1 MTEHALL
8 SASSSHR
15 WLCCT
20 PSAKLE
26 ESFENK
32 ISVFAEE
39 GTAAHALAE
48 YKLNKYLGGKVKK
61 VKKSKSE
68 FDEKELEYYIDIYF
82 DYSCELI
89 AESKARSKD
98 PIILVEQKLDFSNYV
113 PKGFGT
119 GDLVIVA
126 DGILD
131 IMDLKYGKG
140 VEVSAINNP
149 QMMLYAIGALN
160 LFDSLYDIEKVRM
173 TICQPRLDNI
183 STFEITV
190 DELIKWAEEVV
201 KPKAEL
207 AIKGEGEF
215 CAGEHCRFCRA
226 RFNCRA
232 RAEENMKMAQYDFK
246 KGPFLTDDEITEIL
260 SNIDEF
266 QKWASDIQAYA
277 LDKAINENKKWD
289 GFKLVEGRSSR
300 KYSDEEAV
308 SKTLIGSGFKEED
321 VYSKNLLGI
330 TAMEK
335 AIGKKK
341 FKELLKDLVYKPR
354 GKLTL
359 VVESDKRPEIKNT
372 AEADFKN

>member
-1 MTEHALL
+1 MEEHALL

-20 PSAKLE
+20 PSALLE
-26 ESFENK
+26 ENFENK
-32 ISVFAEE
+32 SSVFAEE

-48 YKLNKYLGGKVKK
+48 YKLKKYLGE
-61 VKKSKSE
+61 KSKKPKSN
-68 FDEKELEYYIDIYF
+68 FDKKELEYYTSIYF
-82 DYSCELI
+82 DYACELI
-89 AESKARSKD
+89 AEAKARSKD
-98 PIILVEQKLDFSNYV
+98 PIILVEQKLDFSSYV
-113 PKGFGT
+113 PEGFGT

-140 VEVSAINNP
+140 VEVSAVNNP
-149 QMMLYAIGALN
+149 QMILYATGALN

-190 DELIKWAEEVV
+190 EDLIKWAEDVV

-232 RAEENMKMAQYDFK
+232 RAAENMKMAQYDFR
-246 KGPFLTDDEITEIL
+246 KGPFLTEDEITEIL

-266 QKWASDIQAYA
+266 QKWASDIQAYV

-308 SKTLIGSGFKEED
+308 SKTLTGAGFKEKD
-321 VYSKNLLGI
+321 IYSKNLLGI

-335 AIGKKK
+335 SIGKKK
-341 FKELLKDLVYKPR
+341 FKELLKDLVYKPQ

-359 VVESDKRPEIKNT
+359 VLESDKRPEIKNI

>member
-1 MTEHALL
+1 MGEHAFL

-15 WLCCT
+15 WISCP
-20 PSAKLE
+20 PSARLE
-26 ESFENK
+26 QNFENK
-32 ISVFAEE
+32 DSIFAAE

-48 YKLNKYLGGKVKK
+48 YKLKKYLGIKIKK
-61 VKKSKSE
+61 PKSE
-68 FDEKELEYYIDIYF
+68 FDEKELEYYTDIYF
-82 DYSCELI
+82 DYACELI
-89 AESKARSKD
+89 AEAKARSRD
-98 PIILVEQKLDFSNYV
+98 PIILVEQKLDFSNYI
-113 PKGFGT
+113 KDAFGT

-131 IMDLKYGKG
+131 VVDLKYGKG
-140 VEVSAINNP
+140 VEVSAVNNP

-160 LFDSLYDIEKVRM
+160 LFDSLYDIKKVRM

-190 DELIKWAEEVV
+190 DDLIKWAEDIV
-201 KPKAEL
+201 KPKADL

-226 RFNCRA
+226 KFNCRA
-232 RAEENMKMAQYDFK
+232 RADENMKMAQYDFR
-246 KGPFLTDDEITEIL
+246 KGPLLTDDEITEIL
-260 SNIDEF
+260 SSVDEF
-266 QKWASDIQAYA
+266 QKWANDIQAYA
-277 LDKAINENKKWD
+277 LDKAVNENKKWD

-308 SKTLIGSGFKEED
+308 SKTLIDAGYKED
-321 VYSKNLLGI
+321 DIYSKNVLGI

-335 AIGKKK
+335 AMGKKK
-341 FKELLKDLVYKPR
+341 FKELLNNLVYKPQ

-359 VVESDKRPEIKNT
+359 VVDSDKRPEIKNT
-372 AEADFKN
+372 AEADFK

>member
-1 MTEHALL
+1 MGEHALL

-15 WLCCT
+15 WIQCP
-20 PSAKLE
+20 PSARLE
-26 ESFENK
+26 ENFENK
-32 ISVFAEE
+32 DNIFAAE
-39 GTAAHALAE
+39 GTDAHALAE
-48 YKLNKYLGGKVKK
+48 YKLKKYLGI
-61 VKKSKSE
+61 KSQKPKSE
-68 FDEKELEYYIDIYF
+68 FDERELKYYTDIYF
-82 DYSCELI
+82 DYACELI
-89 AESKARSKD
+89 AEAKVRSKD

-113 PKGFGT
+113 KDAFGT

-131 IMDLKYGKG
+131 VVDLKYGKG
-140 VEVSAINNP
+140 VEVSAVKNP

-173 TICQPRLDNI
+173 IICQPRLDNI

-190 DELIKWAEEVV
+190 DDLIKWAEDVV
-201 KPKAEL
+201 KPKADL

-226 RFNCRA
+226 KFNCRA
-232 RAEENMKMAQYDFK
+232 RAEENMKMAQYDFR
-246 KGPFLTDDEITEIL
+246 KGPLLTDDEITEIL
-260 SNIDEF
+260 SGIDEL
-266 QKWASDIQAYA
+266 QKWTNDIQAYA
-277 LDKAINENKKWD
+277 LDKAVNENKKWD

-300 KYSDEEAV
+300 KYSNEQAV
-308 SKTLIGSGFKEED
+308 ARTLIDAGFEEED
-321 VYSKNLLGI
+321 IYSKNLLGI

-341 FKELLKDLVYKPR
+341 FKELLNNLVYKPQ

-372 AEADFKN
+372 AELDFK

>member
-1 MTEHALL
+1 MAEHALL

-20 PSAKLE
+20 PSAVLE
-26 ESFENK
+26 DNFENK
-32 ISVFAEE
+32 SSVFAEE
-39 GTAAHALAE
+39 GTAAHVLAE
-48 YKLNKYLGGKVKK
+48 YKLKKYLGEKVKK
-61 VKKSKSE
+61 PKSE
-68 FDEKELEYYIDIYF
+68 FDEKELEYYTNIYF
-82 DYSCELI
+82 DYACELI
-89 AESKARSKD
+89 AEANGRSKD

-113 PKGFGT
+113 PEGFGT

-131 IMDLKYGKG
+131 IIDLKYGKG

-160 LFDSLYDIEKVRM
+160 LFASLYDIEGVRM

-190 DELIKWAEEVV
+190 EDLIKWAEEVV

-207 AIKGEGEF
+207 AIKGGGEF
-215 CAGEHCRFCRA
+215 YAGEHCKFCRA

-232 RAEENMKMAQYDFK
+232 RAEENIKMAQYDFK
-246 KGPFLTDDEITEIL
+246 KGPFLTEDEITEIL
-260 SNIDEF
+260 SSVDEF
-266 QKWASDIQAYA
+266 QKWAKDIQAYA
-277 LDKAINENKKWD
+277 LNKAINENKKWG

-308 SKTLIGSGFKEED
+308 SKTLVDAGFAED
-321 VYSKNLLGI
+321 DIYSKSLLGI

-335 AIGKKK
+335 AISKKK
-341 FKELLKDLVYKPR
+341 FKDLLKDLVYKPQ

-359 VVESDKRPEIKNT
+359 VVESDKRQEIKNT
-372 AEADFKN
+372 AEADFRN

>member
-1 MTEHALL
+1 MGEHAFL
-8 SASSSHR
+8 SASSSNR
-15 WLCCT
+15 WISCP
-20 PSAKLE
+20 PSARLE
-26 ESFENK
+26 ENFENK
-32 ISVFAEE
+32 DSIFAAE

-48 YKLNKYLGGKVKK
+48 YKLKEYLGI
-61 VKKSKSE
+61 KSQKPKSE
-68 FDEKELEYYIDIYF
+68 FDERELEYYTTIYF
-82 DYSCELI
+82 DYACELI
-89 AESKARSKD
+89 AEAKVRSKD
-98 PIILVEQKLDFSNYV
+98 PIILVEKKLDFSNCV

-119 GDLVIVA
+119 GDFIIVA
-126 DGILD
+126 DKILD
-131 IMDLKYGKG
+131 IVDLKYGKG
-140 VEVSAINNP
+140 VEVSAAHNP

-190 DELIKWAEEVV
+190 DDLIRWAEDVV
-201 KPKAEL
+201 KPKADL

-226 RFNCRA
+226 RFNCRV
-232 RAEENMKMAQYDFK
+232 RAEENMKMAQYDFR
-246 KGPFLTDDEITEIL
+246 KGPLLNDDEIAEIL
-260 SNIDEF
+260 SGIDEL
-266 QKWASDIQAYA
+266 QKWANDIQAYA
-277 LDKAINENKKWD
+277 LDKAVNENKKWD

-308 SKTLIGSGFKEED
+308 SKTLIDAGFEEED
-321 VYSKNLLGI
+321 IYSKSLLGI

-335 AIGKKK
+335 AISKKK
-341 FKELLKDLVYKPR
+341 FKELLNNLVYKPQ

-372 AEADFKN
+372 AELDFK

>member
-1 MTEHALL
+1 MGEHALL

-15 WLCCT
+15 WIQCP
-20 PSAKLE
+20 PSARLE
-26 ESFENK
+26 ENFENK
-32 ISVFAEE
+32 DNIFAAE

-48 YKLNKYLGGKVKK
+48 YKLKKYLGI
-61 VKKSKSE
+61 KSQKPKSE
-68 FDEKELEYYIDIYF
+68 FDERELKYYTDIYF
-82 DYSCELI
+82 DYACELI
-89 AESKARSKD
+89 AEAKARSKD

-113 PKGFGT
+113 KDAFGT

-131 IMDLKYGKG
+131 VVDLKYGKG
-140 VEVSAINNP
+140 VEVSAVKNP

-173 TICQPRLDNI
+173 IICQPRLDNI

-190 DELIKWAEEVV
+190 DDLIKWAEDVV
-201 KPKAEL
+201 KPKADL

-226 RFNCRA
+226 KFNCRA
-232 RAEENMKMAQYDFK
+232 RAEENMKMAQYDFR
-246 KGPFLTDDEITEIL
+246 KGPLLTDDEITEIL
-260 SNIDEF
+260 SGIDEL
-266 QKWASDIQAYA
+266 QKWANDIQAYA
-277 LDKAINENKKWD
+277 LDKAVNENKKWD

-300 KYSDEEAV
+300 KYSNEQAV
-308 SKTLIGSGFKEED
+308 ARTLIDAGFEEED
-321 VYSKNLLGI
+321 IYSKNLLGI

-341 FKELLKDLVYKPR
+341 FKELLNNLVYKPQ

-372 AEADFKN
+372 AELDFK

>member
-1 MTEHALL
+1 MGEHALL

-15 WLCCT
+15 WIQCP
-20 PSAKLE
+20 PSARLE
-26 ESFENK
+26 ENFENNDS
-32 ISVFAEE
+32 IFAAE

-48 YKLNKYLGGKVKK
+48 YKLKKYLGI
-61 VKKSKSE
+61 KSRKPKSE
-68 FDEKELEYYIDIYF
+68 FDEKELEYYTDIYF
-82 DYSCELI
+82 NYVCELI
-89 AESKARSKD
+89 AEAKIRSKD
-98 PIILVEQKLDFSNYV
+98 PIILAEQKLDFSNCV

-126 DGILD
+126 DKILD
-131 IMDLKYGKG
+131 IVDLKYGKG
-140 VEVSAINNP
+140 VEVSAVHNP

-160 LFDSLYDIEKVRM
+160 LFASLYDIEKVRM

-190 DELIKWAEEVV
+190 DDLIKWAEDVV
-201 KPKAEL
+201 KPKADL

-226 RFNCRA
+226 KFNCRA
-232 RAEENMKMAQYDFK
+232 RADENMKMAQYDFR
-246 KGPFLTDDEITEIL
+246 KGPLLTDDEITEIL
-260 SNIDEF
+260 SSVDEF
-266 QKWASDIQAYA
+266 QKWANDIQAYA
-277 LDKAINENKKWD
+277 LDKAVNENKNWD

-308 SKTLIGSGFKEED
+308 SKTLIDAGYKED
-321 VYSKNLLGI
+321 DIYSKNLLGI

-335 AIGKKK
+335 AMGKKK
-341 FKELLKDLVYKPR
+341 FKELLNNLVYKPQ

-359 VVESDKRPEIKNT
+359 VVESDRRPEIKST
-372 AEADFKN
+372 AELDFK

>member
-1 MTEHALL
+1 MGEHAFL

-15 WLCCT
+15 WISCP
-20 PSAKLE
+20 PSARLE
-26 ESFENK
+26 QNFENK
-32 ISVFAEE
+32 DSIFAAE

-48 YKLNKYLGGKVKK
+48 YKLKKYIGIKIKK
-61 VKKSKSE
+61 PKSE
-68 FDEKELEYYIDIYF
+68 FDEKELEYYTDIYF
-82 DYSCELI
+82 DYACELI
-89 AESKARSKD
+89 AEAKARSRD

-113 PKGFGT
+113 KDAFGT

-131 IMDLKYGKG
+131 VVDLKYGKG

-160 LFDSLYDIEKVRM
+160 LFDSLYDIKKVRM

-190 DELIKWAEEVV
+190 DDLTKWAEDIV
-201 KPKAEL
+201 KPKADL

-226 RFNCRA
+226 KFNCRA
-232 RAEENMKMAQYDFK
+232 RVDENMKMAQYDFR
-246 KGPFLTDDEITEIL
+246 KGPLLTDDEITEIL
-260 SNIDEF
+260 SSIDEL
-266 QKWASDIQAYA
+266 QKWANDIQAYV
-277 LDKAINENKKWD
+277 LDKAVNENKKWD

-308 SKTLIGSGFKEED
+308 SKTLINAGYKED
-321 VYSKNLLGI
+321 DIYSKNLLGI

-335 AIGKKK
+335 AMGKKK
-341 FKELLKDLVYKPR
+341 FKELLNNLVYKPH

-359 VVESDKRPEIKNT
+359 VVESDKRPEIKST
-372 AEADFKN
+372 AEVDFK

>member
-1 MTEHALL
+1 MAEHALL

-20 PSAKLE
+20 PSAVLE
-26 ESFENK
+26 KNFENK
-32 ISVFAEE
+32 SSVFAEE
-39 GTAAHALAE
+39 GTVAHDLAE
-48 YKLNKYLGGKVKK
+48 YKLKKYLKEKVKK
-61 VKKSKSE
+61 PKSD
-68 FDEKELEYYIDIYF
+68 FDKKELEYYTDIYF
-82 DYSCELI
+82 DYACELI
-89 AESKARSKD
+89 SEAKGRSKD

-113 PKGFGT
+113 PEGFGT

-140 VEVSAINNP
+140 VEVSAVNNP
-149 QMMLYAIGALN
+149 QMKLYAIGALN
-160 LFDSLYDIEKVRM
+160 LFGSLYDIESVRM

-190 DELIKWAEEVV
+190 EDLIKWAEEVV
-201 KPKAEL
+201 KLKAEL

-215 CAGEHCRFCRA
+215 CAGEHCKFCRA

-260 SNIDEF
+260 SSVDEF
-266 QKWASDIQAYA
+266 QKWAKDIQAYA

-308 SKTLIGSGFKEED
+308 SKTLIGAGFVEENI
-321 VYSKNLLGI
+321 YSKNLLGI

-335 AIGKKK
+335 AISKKK
-341 FKELLKDLVYKPR
+341 LKDLLKDLVYKPQ

-359 VVESDKRPEIKNT
+359 VVESDKRQEIKNT
-372 AEADFKN
+372 AEADFRN

>member
-1 MTEHALL
+1 MGEHALL

-15 WLCCT
+15 WIACP
-20 PSAKLE
+20 PSARLE
-26 ESFENK
+26 ENFENK
-32 ISVFAEE
+32 SSVFAKE

-48 YKLNKYLGGKVKK
+48 YKLKKYLGIKIKK
-61 VKKSKSE
+61 LKSE
-68 FDEKELEYYIDIYF
+68 FDEKELEYYTDIYF
-82 DYSCELI
+82 NYGCELI
-89 AESKARSKD
+89 AEAKARSKD
-98 PIILVEQKLDFSNYV
+98 PIILVEQKLDFSNCV

-119 GDLVIVA
+119 GDLVIVS
-126 DGILD
+126 DKILD
-131 IMDLKYGKG
+131 IVDLKYGKG
-140 VEVSAINNP
+140 VEVSGAHNP

-190 DELIKWAEEVV
+190 DDLIKWAEDVV
-201 KPKAEL
+201 KPKADL

-226 RFNCRA
+226 KFNCRA
-232 RAEENMKMAQYDFK
+232 RTEENMKMAQYDFR
-246 KGPFLTDDEITEIL
+246 KGPLLNDDEIAEIL
-260 SNIDEF
+260 SGIDEL
-266 QKWASDIQAYA
+266 QKWANDIQAYA
-277 LDKAINENKKWD
+277 LDKAVNENKKWD

-308 SKTLIGSGFKEED
+308 SKTLIDAGYKEED
-321 VYSKNLLGI
+321 IYSKNLLGI

-335 AIGKKK
+335 AMGKKK
-341 FKELLKDLVYKPR
+341 FKELLNNLVYKPQ

-372 AEADFKN
+372 AELDFK

>member
-1 MTEHALL
+1 MGEHALL

-15 WLCCT
+15 WISCP
-20 PSAKLE
+20 PSARLE
-26 ESFENK
+26 QNFENK
-32 ISVFAEE
+32 DSIFAAE

-48 YKLNKYLGGKVKK
+48 YKLKKYLGIKIKK
-61 VKKSKSE
+61 PKSE
-68 FDEKELEYYIDIYF
+68 FDEKELEYYTDIYF
-82 DYSCELI
+82 NYACELI
-89 AESKARSKD
+89 AEAKARSRD

-113 PKGFGT
+113 KDAFGT

-131 IMDLKYGKG
+131 VVDLKYGKG
-140 VEVSAINNP
+140 VEVSAVNNP

-160 LFDSLYDIEKVRM
+160 LFDSLYDIKKVRM

-190 DELIKWAEEVV
+190 DDLIKWAEDVV
-201 KPKAEL
+201 KPKADL

-226 RFNCRA
+226 KFNCRA
-232 RAEENMKMAQYDFK
+232 RADENMKMAQYDFR
-246 KGPFLTDDEITEIL
+246 KGPLLNDDEITEIL
-260 SNIDEF
+260 SGIDEL
-266 QKWASDIQAYA
+266 QKWANDIQAYA
-277 LDKAINENKKWD
+277 LDKAVNENKKWD

-308 SKTLIGSGFKEED
+308 SKTLIDAGYKEGD
-321 VYSKNLLGI
+321 IYSKNLLGI

-335 AIGKKK
+335 AMGKKK
-341 FKELLKDLVYKPR
+341 FKELLNNLVYKPQR
-354 GKLTL
+354 KLTL
-359 VVESDKRPEIKNT
+359 VAQSDKRPEIKST
-372 AEADFKN
+372 AEVDFK

>member
-1 MTEHALL
+1 MAQHAFL

-15 WLCCT
+15 WIPCP
-20 PSAKLE
+20 PSVKLE

-32 ISVFAEE
+32 SSVFAEE
-39 GTAAHALAE
+39 GTAAHALSE
-48 YKLNKYLGGKVKK
+48 YKLKKYLGEKVKK
-61 VKKSKSE
+61 PKSE
-68 FDEKELEYYIDIYF
+68 FDEKELEYYTGIYF
-82 DYSCELI
+82 DYACELI
-89 AESKARSKD
+89 LEVKARIKD
-98 PIILVEQKLDFSNYV
+98 PIILVEQRLDFSNYV
-113 PKGFGT
+113 PEGFGT

-140 VEVSAINNP
+140 VEVSAVNNP
-149 QMMLYAIGALN
+149 QMMLYVIGALN

-173 TICQPRLDNI
+173 TICQPRIDNI

-190 DELIKWAEEVV
+190 EELIKWAEDVV
-201 KPKAEL
+201 TPKAEL
-207 AIKGEGEF
+207 AIKGEGDF

-232 RAEENMKMAQYDFK
+232 RAEENMKMAQYDFR
-246 KGPFLTDDEITEIL
+246 KGPLLTEDEITEIL
-260 SNIDEF
+260 SNIGEF
-266 QKWASDIQAYA
+266 QKWAKDIETYA
-277 LDKAINENKKWD
+277 FDKAINENKKWT
-289 GFKLVEGRSSR
+289 GFKLVEGRSIR

-308 SKTLIGSGFKEED
+308 SKALIEAGFAED
-321 VYSKNLLGI
+321 VIYSKSLLGI

-341 FKELLKDLVYKPR
+341 FKELLKDLVYKPQ

-372 AEADFKN
+372 AEADFRN

>member
-1 MTEHALL
+1 MAQHAFL

-15 WLCCT
+15 WIPCP
-20 PSAKLE
+20 PSVKLE

-32 ISVFAEE
+32 SSVFAEE
-39 GTAAHALAE
+39 GTAAHALSE
-48 YKLNKYLGGKVKK
+48 YKLKKYLGEKVKK
-61 VKKSKSE
+61 PKSE
-68 FDEKELEYYIDIYF
+68 FDEKELEYYTGIYF
-82 DYSCELI
+82 DYACELI
-89 AESKARSKD
+89 LEVKARIKD
-98 PIILVEQKLDFSNYV
+98 PIILVEQRLDFSNYV
-113 PKGFGT
+113 PEGFGT

-140 VEVSAINNP
+140 VEVSAVNNP

-173 TICQPRLDNI
+173 TICQPRIDNI

-190 DELIKWAEEVV
+190 EELIKWAEDVV
-201 KPKAEL
+201 TPKAEL
-207 AIKGEGEF
+207 AIKGEGDF

-232 RAEENMKMAQYDFK
+232 RAEENMKMAQYDFR
-246 KGPFLTDDEITEIL
+246 KGPLLTEDEITEIL
-260 SNIDEF
+260 SNIGEF
-266 QKWASDIQAYA
+266 QKWAKDIETYA
-277 LDKAINENKKWD
+277 FDKAINENKKWT
-289 GFKLVEGRSSR
+289 GFKLVEGRSIR

-308 SKTLIGSGFKEED
+308 SKALIEAGFAED
-321 VYSKNLLGI
+321 VIYSKSLLGI

-341 FKELLKDLVYKPR
+341 FKELLKDLVYKPQ

-372 AEADFKN
+372 AEADFRN

>member
-1 MTEHALL
+1 MAEHALL

-20 PSAKLE
+20 PSAVLE
-26 ESFENK
+26 ENFENK
-32 ISVFAEE
+32 SSVFAEE

-48 YKLNKYLGGKVKK
+48 YKLKKYLGEKVKK
-61 VKKSKSE
+61 PKSD
-68 FDEKELEYYIDIYF
+68 FDEKELKYYTDIYF
-82 DYSCELI
+82 DYACELI
-89 AESKARSKD
+89 GEAKRRSKD

-113 PKGFGT
+113 PEGFGI

-149 QMMLYAIGALN
+149 QMKLYAIGALN
-160 LFDSLYDIEKVRM
+160 LFDSLYDIESVRM

-183 STFEITV
+183 STFELTV
-190 DELIKWAEEVV
+190 EELIKWAEEVV

-215 CAGEHCRFCRA
+215 CAGDHCRFCRA

-260 SNIDEF
+260 SNVDEF
-266 QKWASDIQAYA
+266 QKWTKDIQVYA
-277 LDKAINENKKWD
+277 LEKTINENKKWD

-308 SKTLIGSGFKEED
+308 SKTLVDAGYKEND
-321 VYSKNLLGI
+321 IYSKNLLGI

-341 FKELLKDLVYKPR
+341 FKELLKDLVYKPQ
-354 GKLTL
+354 GKITL
-359 VVESDKRPEIKNT
+359 VAESDKRPEIKNT

>member
-1 MTEHALL
+1 MAEHALL
-8 SASSSHR
+8 AASSSHR

-32 ISVFAEE
+32 NSVFAEE

-48 YKLNKYLGGKVKK
+48 YKIKNYFGDKVKK
-61 VKKSKSE
+61 PKSQ
-68 FDEKELEYYIDIYF
+68 FDEKELGYYTDIYF
-82 DYSCELI
+82 DYACELI
-89 AESKARSKD
+89 VEARNRSKD
-98 PIILVEQKLDFSNYV
+98 SIILVEQKLDFSNYV
-113 PKGFGT
+113 PEGFGT

-140 VEVSAINNP
+140 VEVSAVNNP

-183 STFEITV
+183 SAFEIEV
-190 DELIKWAEEVV
+190 DELIKWAEVVV

-207 AIKGEGEF
+207 AIKGEGDF
-215 CAGEHCRFCRA
+215 CAGEHCRFCRV

-232 RAEENMKMAQYDFK
+232 RAEENMKMAQYDFRK
-246 KGPFLTDDEITEIL
+246 APLLTDDEITEIL
-260 SNIDEF
+260 SSINEF
-266 QKWASDIQAYA
+266 QKWANDVQAYA
-277 LDKAINENKKWD
+277 LDKAVNEDKKWD

-308 SKTLIGSGFKEED
+308 SKTLIQAGFAED
-321 VYSKNLLGI
+321 EIYFKSLLSI

-335 AIGKKK
+335 VIGKKK
-341 FKELLKDLVYKPR
+341 FKELLNDLVYKPQ

-359 VVESDKRPEIKNT
+359 VFESDKRPEIKNT
-372 AEADFKN
+372 AQADFKN

>member
-1 MTEHALL
+1 MEEHALL

-32 ISVFAEE
+32 SSVFAEE

-48 YKLNKYLGGKVKK
+48 YKLKKYFGEKVKK
-61 VKKSKSE
+61 PKSE
-68 FDEKELEYYIDIYF
+68 FDEKELEYYTDIYF
-82 DYSCELI
+82 DYACELI
-89 AESKARSKD
+89 SEAKARSKD

-113 PKGFGT
+113 PEGFGT

-126 DGILD
+126 DKILD

-140 VEVSAINNP
+140 VEVSAVNNP

-183 STFEITV
+183 STFEIKV
-190 DELIKWAEEVV
+190 EDLIKWAKDVV

-226 RFNCRA
+226 RLNCRA
-232 RAEENMKMAQYDFK
+232 RAEENMKMAQYDFR
-246 KGPFLTDDEITEIL
+246 KGPFLTEDEITEIL

-277 LDKAINENKKWD
+277 LDKAINQNKKWD

-308 SKTLIGSGFKEED
+308 SKTLTGAGFKEED
-321 VYSKNLLGI
+321 IYSKNLLGI

-341 FKELLKDLVYKPR
+341 FKELLKDLVYKPQ

-359 VVESDKRPEIKNT
+359 VLESDKRTEIKNT

>member
-1 MTEHALL
+1 MAEHALL

-20 PSAKLE
+20 PSAVLE
-26 ESFENK
+26 ENFENK
-32 ISVFAEE
+32 SSVFAEE
-39 GTAAHALAE
+39 GSAAHALAE
-48 YKLNKYLGGKVKK
+48 YKLKKHLGEKVKK
-61 VKKSKSE
+61 PKIN
-68 FDEKELEYYIDIYF
+68 FDEKELEYYTDIYF
-82 DYSCELI
+82 DYACELI
-89 AESKARSKD
+89 SEAKVRSKD

-113 PKGFGT
+113 PEGFGT

-140 VEVSAINNP
+140 VEVSAVSNP

-190 DELIKWAEEVV
+190 EDIIKWAEDVV

-226 RFNCRA
+226 RFNCRT
-232 RAEENMKMAQYDFK
+232 RAEENMKMAQYDFR
-246 KGPFLTDDEITEIL
+246 KGPFLTDEEITEIL
-260 SNIDEF
+260 SSIDEF
-266 QKWASDIQAYA
+266 QKWAKDIEGYA

-308 SKTLIGSGFKEED
+308 SKTLIDAGYTED
-321 VYSKNLLGI
+321 VIYSKNLLGI
-330 TAMEK
+330 TTMEK

-341 FKELLKDLVYKPR
+341 FKELLKDLVYKPQ

-359 VVESDKRPEIKNT
+359 VVESDKRLEIKNT

>member
-1 MTEHALL
+1 MEEHALL

-32 ISVFAEE
+32 SSVFAEE
-39 GTAAHALAE
+39 GRDAHSLAE
-48 YKLNKYLGGKVKK
+48 HKLKKYLGDKVKK
-61 VKKSKSE
+61 PKSE
-68 FDEKELEYYIDIYF
+68 FDEKELEYYTDIYF
-82 DYSCELI
+82 DYACELI
-89 AESKARSKD
+89 SEAKVRSKD

-126 DGILD
+126 DKILD

-140 VEVSAINNP
+140 VEVSAVNNP

-190 DELIKWAEEVV
+190 EDLIKWAEDEV

-207 AIKGEGEF
+207 AIKGEGDF
-215 CAGEHCRFCRA
+215 CTGEHCRFCRA

-232 RAEENMKMAQYDFK
+232 RAEENMKMAQYDFR
-246 KGPFLTDDEITEIL
+246 KGPFLTEDEITEIL

-308 SKTLIGSGFKEED
+308 CKTLTGAGFKEED
-321 VYSKNLLGI
+321 IYSKNLLGI

-341 FKELLKDLVYKPR
+341 FKELLKDLVYKPQ

-359 VVESDKRPEIKNT
+359 VLESDKRPEIKNT

>member
-1 MTEHALL
+1 MAEHALL

-15 WLCCT
+15 WLSCT
-20 PSAKLE
+20 PSALLE
-26 ESFENK
+26 ENFENK
-32 ISVFAEE
+32 SSVFAEE

-48 YKLNKYLGGKVKK
+48 YKLKKYLGEKVKK
-61 VKKSKSE
+61 PKSE
-68 FDEKELEYYIDIYF
+68 FDEKELDYYTNIYF
-82 DYSCELI
+82 DYACELI
-89 AESKARSKD
+89 AEAKARSKD
-98 PIILVEQKLDFSNYV
+98 PIILVEQKLDFSKYV
-113 PKGFGT
+113 PEGFGT

-140 VEVSAINNP
+140 VEVLATNNP

-183 STFEITV
+183 STFEISIE
-190 DELIKWAEEVV
+190 DLIKWAEDVV
-201 KPKAEL
+201 KPKAAL

-232 RAEENMKMAQYDFK
+232 RAEENMKLAQYDFR
-246 KGPFLTDDEITEIL
+246 KGPFLNDDEITEIL
-260 SNIDEF
+260 SSMDEF
-266 QKWASDIQAYA
+266 EKWIKDIRAYT
-277 LDKAINENKKWD
+277 LNKAVNENTKWT
-289 GFKLVEGRSSR
+289 GFKLVQGRSSR
-300 KYSDEEAV
+300 KYIDEESV
-308 SKTLIGSGFKEED
+308 VKVLIDAGYTEND
-321 VYSKNLLGI
+321 IYSKSLLGI

-335 AIGKKK
+335 AISKKK
-341 FKELLKDLVYKPR
+341 FKELLKDLVYKPQ

>member
-1 MTEHALL
+1 MEEHALL

-32 ISVFAEE
+32 SSVFAEE
-39 GTAAHALAE
+39 GRDAHSLAE
-48 YKLNKYLGGKVKK
+48 HKLKKYLGDKVKK
-61 VKKSKSE
+61 PKSE
-68 FDEKELEYYIDIYF
+68 FDEKELEYYTDIYF
-82 DYSCELI
+82 DYACELI
-89 AESKARSKD
+89 SEAKVRSKD
-98 PIILVEQKLDFSNYV
+98 PIILVEQKLGFSNYV

-126 DGILD
+126 DKILD

-140 VEVSAINNP
+140 VEVSAVNNP

-190 DELIKWAEEVV
+190 EDLIKWAEDEV

-232 RAEENMKMAQYDFK
+232 RAEENMKMAQYDFR
-246 KGPFLTDDEITEIL
+246 KGPFLTEDEITEIL
-260 SNIDEF
+260 SNIGEF

-289 GFKLVEGRSSR
+289 GFKIVEGRSSR
-300 KYSDEEAV
+300 KYSDQEAV
-308 SKTLIGSGFKEED
+308 CKTLTGAGFKEED
-321 VYSKNLLGI
+321 IYSKNLLGI

-335 AIGKKK
+335 AIGKNK
-341 FKELLKDLVYKPR
+341 FKELLKDLVYKPQ

-359 VVESDKRPEIKNT
+359 VLESDKRPEIKNT

>member
-1 MTEHALL
+1 MAEHALL

-20 PSAKLE
+20 PSAVLE
-26 ESFENK
+26 ENFENK
-32 ISVFAEE
+32 SSVFAEE
-39 GTAAHALAE
+39 GTTAHALAE
-48 YKLNKYLGGKVKK
+48 YKLKKYLGEKVKK
-61 VKKSKSE
+61 PKSD
-68 FDEKELEYYIDIYF
+68 FDEKELKYYTDIYF
-82 DYSCELI
+82 DYACELI
-89 AESKARSKD
+89 TEAKRRLKD

-113 PKGFGT
+113 PEGFGT

-140 VEVSAINNP
+140 VEVCAVNNP
-149 QMMLYAIGALN
+149 QMKLYAIGALN

-190 DELIKWAEEVV
+190 EDLIKWAEDVV

-215 CAGEHCRFCRA
+215 FAGEHCRFCRA

-232 RAEENMKMAQYDFK
+232 RADENMKMAQYDFK

-266 QKWASDIQAYA
+266 QKWTKDIQVYA
-277 LDKAINENKKWD
+277 LEKTINENKKWD

-308 SKTLIGSGFKEED
+308 SKTLIESGYKEED
-321 VYSKNLLGI
+321 IYSKNLLGI

-341 FKELLKDLVYKPR
+341 FKELLKDLVYKPQ
-354 GKLTL
+354 GKITL
-359 VVESDKRPEIKNT
+359 VAESDKRPEIKNT

>member
-1 MTEHALL
+1 MGEHALL

-15 WLCCT
+15 WIACP
-20 PSAKLE
+20 PSARLE
-26 ESFENK
+26 ENFENK
-32 ISVFAEE
+32 DSIFAAE
-39 GTAAHALAE
+39 GTVAHALAE
-48 YKLNKYLGGKVKK
+48 YKLKKYLGI
-61 VKKSKSE
+61 KSQKPKSE
-68 FDEKELEYYIDIYF
+68 FDEKELEYYTDIYF
-82 DYSCELI
+82 DYGCELI
-89 AESKARSKD
+89 AEAKARSKD
-98 PIILVEQKLDFSNYV
+98 PIILVEKKLDFSNCV

-126 DGILD
+126 DKILD

-140 VEVSAINNP
+140 VEVSAVNNP

-190 DELIKWAEEVV
+190 DDLIKWAEDVV
-201 KPKAEL
+201 KPKADL

-226 RFNCRA
+226 KFNCRA
-232 RAEENMKMAQYDFK
+232 RAEENMKMAQYDFR
-246 KGPFLTDDEITEIL
+246 KGPLLTDDEITEIL
-260 SNIDEF
+260 SGIDEL
-266 QKWASDIQAYA
+266 QKWANDIQAYA
-277 LDKAINENKKWD
+277 LDKAVNENKKWD

-308 SKTLIGSGFKEED
+308 SKTLIDAGFEEED
-321 VYSKNLLGI
+321 IYSKNLLGI

-335 AIGKKK
+335 AMGKKK
-341 FKELLKDLVYKPR
+341 FKELLKDLVYKTQ

-359 VVESDKRPEIKNT
+359 VAQSDKRPEIKST
-372 AEADFKN
+372 AEVDFK